1 MRMKLVTCQ
10 RCSALIDAVMRVGN
24 GCSGPSTCVLAAPL
38 MVPAPRCQRIAA
50 VPTCLMLAARAQSTV
65 SREWGAHLR
74 AIVLTPDHR
83 LILHNTAFG
92 RPPLPMPLYSMF
104 CMAKPAIGRAAV
116 GSMMRLAGTTVLN
129 KGGVLTDIVSF
140 GKQDL
145 AYDIR
150 NQGVKYSQVR
160 ALSHLRFA
168 DPHPAGCCVDR
179 SEARRLKSAVTV
191 LQAEI
196 FQMDFM
202 VDPAALEDLEHDLK
216 VDERMLRYVLQKK
229 DPLPR
234 LPTTYKVSKLAR
246 ALRERQ
252 LLPVC

>member
-1 MRMKLVTCQ
+1 
-10 RCSALIDAVMRVGN
+10 
-24 GCSGPSTCVLAAPL
+24 
-38 MVPAPRCQRIAA
+38 
-50 VPTCLMLAARAQSTV
+50 
-65 SREWGAHLR
+65 
-74 AIVLTPDHR
+74 
-83 LILHNTAFG
+83 
-92 RPPLPMPLYSMF
+92 MF

-140 GKQDL
+140 GQQDL

-160 ALSHLRFA
+160 GCRAPCYRLTRTR
-168 DPHPAGCCVDR
+168 PAGCCMHR
-179 SEARRLKSAVTV
+179 PAARRLDPAASV

-202 VDPAALEDLEHDLK
+202 VDPAALEELEHDLK
-216 VDERMLRYVLQKK
+216 VDERVLRYVLQKK

-246 ALRERQ
+246 ALRERRQ
-252 LLPVC
+252 LPPVCCFSEASHRHYPTQFCCMPAEVAFRACRVMADTDVNEHAIV